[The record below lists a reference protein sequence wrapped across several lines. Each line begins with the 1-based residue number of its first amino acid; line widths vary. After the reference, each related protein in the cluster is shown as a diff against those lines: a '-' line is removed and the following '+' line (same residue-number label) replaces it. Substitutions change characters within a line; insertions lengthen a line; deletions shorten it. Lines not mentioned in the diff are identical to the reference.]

1 MNQQYNIA
9 SQRFTIVLG
18 LITLIFGFGLGAYF
32 GAAEEQLKDTLQHK
46 AHEVLETVYNGDPA
60 SADKVVSK
68 SWSYYKR
75 AHMHANG
82 LGVVTLALAFLFAG
96 LPITGRIQT
105 LPTILFSIGG
115 LGYGLFWFLAGN
127 AAPSLGGTDAAKE
140 AFAWLAIPSTGL
152 MLFGLIAAL
161 FLTVRCWLLPKK

>member
-1 MNQQYNIA
+1 MEKQYNIA
-9 SQRFTIVLG
+9 SQRIAIFFG
-18 LITLIFGFGLGAYF
+18 LLTLIFGFGLGAYF
-32 GAAEEQLKDTLQHK
+32 GAAEEQLKGNLEAK
-46 AHEVLETVYNGDPA
+46 SREVLDAVYNGDA
-60 SADKVVSK
+60 VSAEKVVSK

-96 LPITGRIQT
+96 LPITGRIKT
-105 LPTILFSIGG
+105 LPTVFFGIGG

-127 AAPSLGGTDAAKE
+127 AAPSLGSTDAAKE

-152 MLFGLIAAL
+152 MILGLMAAL
-161 FLTVRCWLLPKK
+161 FFTIRCWFGPKK